1 MIEVDILNCKSK
13 RKKELYEK
21 STKYF
26 VQALMPRIKHMHI
39 DVCIENR
46 LDADAFCTQIE
57 PKYFIIELAKKLP
70 LVEQIKCIAHEIV
83 HCRQFYSKKLQYKNN
98 KIFWLGKGYAFHTLK
113 RKDFTQDEYDLY
125 LNTPW
130 EVEAYGL
137 ETKLYNNFL
146 NIFPDS
152 SAVVASDC

>member
-1 MIEVDILNCKSK
+1 MIEVDIINCKSRQK
-13 RKKELYEK
+13 RELYEK

-26 VQALMPRIKHMHI
+26 IHALMPRIKHMHI
-39 DVCIENR
+39 DVCIENS

-57 PKYFIIELAKKLP
+57 PKYFIIEVAKRLP
-70 LVEQIKCIAHEIV
+70 LVEQIKSIAHEMV

-98 KIFWLGKGYAFHTLK
+98 KIFWLGKGYDFNGLK
-113 RKDFTQDEYDLY
+113 RNDLTQDEYHTY

-137 ETKLYNNFL
+137 EIELYNNFL
-146 NIFPDS
+146 NIFPGS
-152 SAVVASDC
+152 SVGRTVDC